1 MLWYVV
7 FLWQVVTNAS
17 NVDRVVDEVFMLTL
31 DAQRLESIDV
41 IYTASILESVATI
54 NNASQNVSGNTYMAQ

>member
-1 MLWYVV
+1 M
-7 FLWQVVTNAS
+7 VTNAS